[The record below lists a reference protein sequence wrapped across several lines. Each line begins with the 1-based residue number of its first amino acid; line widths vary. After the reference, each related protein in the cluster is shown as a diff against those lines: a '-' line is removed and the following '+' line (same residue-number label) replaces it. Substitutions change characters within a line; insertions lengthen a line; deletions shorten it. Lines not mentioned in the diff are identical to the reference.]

1 MSSYTDIEV
10 RFADGSEIKHVGMI
24 SDGEECFLV
33 IATDVPTKVCCECGN
48 NVFPERHVPGYPFYC
63 PCCDENKYE
72 FEVQDNDHLSEE
84 DEKDTSSNEEI
95 EERFCLILEHATL
108 GSMSRSNYDL
118 ETMKSVIDDAQQN
131 HYYGVVKS
139 DLEQLI
145 KDGGTMEDVKDYINS
160 LV

>member
-1 MSSYTDIEV
+1 MIKSKQLGTILSSYTDIEV

-72 FEVQDNDHLSEE
+72 FEVQG
-84 DEKDTSSNEEI
+84 NEEI